1 MKECPFKYKENSIK
15 ERMKRQ
21 SYINLAKEYGLIH
34 ILFNWDSIPA
44 IIITAI
50 ICRYYLFF
58 EGFTESVN
66 AVTLTLIGA
75 DAGLL
80 GIVLAGYAIMI
91 SMTQG
96 KFLKF
101 LKDTTVLNDIIFLF
115 THSSI
120 IIGFGL
126 IASILLSLFLPIHL
140 LLAKILFIFSAGFT
154 IYGVLSIILLLF
166 NLKQYAF
173 LRGEFSDIENDY
185 K

>member
-1 MKECPFKYKENSIK
+1 M
-15 ERMKRQ
+15 
-21 SYINLAKEYGLIH
+21 A
-34 ILFNWDSIPA
+34 
-44 IIITAI
+44 
-50 ICRYYLFF
+50 
-58 EGFTESVN
+58 
-66 AVTLTLIGA
+66 
-75 DAGLL
+75 
-80 GIVLAGYAIMI
+80 
-91 SMTQG
+91 QG

-140 LLAKILFIFSAGFT
+140 GFAKILFIFSVGFT
-154 IYGVLSIILLLF
+154 IYGVLTIILLLF